1 MKQSDDA
8 VLKLLDAM
16 FPGEPGRNVPCFSAS
31 GAFEV
36 FRQRFGDLD
45 AIVGLLPADAL
56 TFATALED
64 INSLLKQMK
73 AAGGES
79 VERFIDQAMIAYFSA
94 PSVSIPL
101 TGKPSPLFPNATVM
115 KEIDFALLEPVLE
128 NIRGIP
134 S

>member
-1 MKQSDDA
+1 MKQSDNA

-16 FPGEPGRNVPCFSAS
+16 FPGEPARNVPDFTGS
-31 GAFEV
+31 GAFETL
-36 FRQRFGDLD
+36 RKRFGDLQ
-45 AIVGLLPADAL
+45 AIAELLSAEAL
-56 TFATALED
+56 SED
-64 INSLLKQMK
+64 INGLLKQMK
-73 AAGGES
+73 AAGGDK
-79 VERFIDQAMIAYFSA
+79 VERFIEEAMIAYFSA
-94 PSVSIPL
+94 PSVSVPL